1 MLTKIYPIIGMHC
14 ASCKMLIEKMVSKV
28 PGVEEVSVNYAAEQ
42 MKVVYDE
49 NKVSIQDLI
58 AAVSSAG
65 SYRLIATN
73 SDEGVLADPEQA
85 RKINQHHE
93 QPNHHEH
100 ATALRQQEYILLRK
114 KVWLVASMSIPF
126 FTLMIYMILA
136 LVGLVAMPMSPL
148 GYLQIG
154 KLNYQIDLFYL
165 CQFLLATPI
174 VFIGGKQFFQSAWSA
189 LRVRS
194 ANMDTLIALGVS
206 AAWLFSTLVTFMPT
220 LFSNLEVEVFF
231 EAAVFITFFILLGRL
246 FESRAKGQASDAI
259 KALLQLGAKE
269 ATVVR
274 DNKEIK
280 ILINDVLVGD
290 VVVVRPGEKIPVDGK
305 IISGS
310 STIDESMVTGESMPV
325 EKNVGDQVIGA
336 TINKMGSFKY
346 QATKV
351 GEDTLLAQIIKMVRE
366 AQGSTPPIQKLAD
379 KISGVF
385 VPFVVLISI
394 LSFVFWLLVATP
406 VGLVGADVSN
416 LQLAVYI
423 AITVLIIACP
433 CALGLAT
440 PTAVMVG
447 SGKAARQ
454 GILIKDATALE
465 WANQIKKIVLDKTGT
480 LTKGEPA
487 VTDCQVEAGEVKD
500 KILRLAYAV
509 EHLSEHPLSTAITKY
524 AQQNNLSADLKVENF
539 QSLTGLGVSG
549 VVGGKKIL
557 LGNEKLFI
565 DQQIDITSF
574 AKLADQWKNNGQT
587 LVYMGINNRAVALFA
602 LADVIKDEAKES
614 LAKLHALGIT
624 TVMLTGDNIV
634 TAQAIANQLGIDEV
648 IAEVMPQDKAEIIK
662 KLQQE
667 TKGKVAMV
675 GDGINDAP
683 ALAQADIGIAMGT
696 GTDVAIETGSIVLVK
711 GSLEKLVETIELSQM
726 TFGIIKQNLF
736 WAFGYN
742 IIAIPVAAGLLYPTF
757 GVLLS
762 PVIAAAAMAF
772 SSISVVLNSIRLK
785 TITIK
790 NKFISNLF
798 FYIFVF
804 VFVVAVFYF
813 GVIFSKM

>member
-49 NKVSIQDLI
+49 KKVSIQDLI

-65 SYRLIATN
+65 SYRLITTGSEEAI
-73 SDEGVLADPEQA
+73 LADPEQA
-85 RKINQHHE
+85 KKINQHHE
-93 QPNHHEH
+93 QLNYHEH
-100 ATALRQQEYILLRK
+100 ATALRQQEYLLLRK
-114 KVWLVASMSIPF
+114 KVWLVALMSLPF

-148 GYLQIG
+148 GYLQIE

-206 AAWLFSTLVTFMPT
+206 TAWLFSSLVTFMPT

-269 ATVVR
+269 ATVIR

-325 EKNVGDQVIGA
+325 EKKVDDLVIGA
-336 TINKMGSFKY
+336 TINKIGSFKY

-351 GEDTLLAQIIKMVRE
+351 GKDTLLAQIIKMVRE

-385 VPFVVLISI
+385 VPIVVLISI
-394 LSFVFWLLVATP
+394 FSFVFWLLVAP
-406 VGLVGADVSN
+406 QIGLVGADISN

-480 LTKGEPA
+480 LTRGEPA
-487 VTDCQVEAGEVKD
+487 VTDCYVEAGEVKD
-500 KILRLAYAV
+500 EVLRLAYAV
-509 EHLSEHPLSTAITKY
+509 EHLSEHPLSVAITKY
-524 AQQNNLSADLKVENF
+524 AQLNNLGVDLKVESF

>member
-1 MLTKIYPIIGMHC
+1 MFTKIYPIIGMHC

-93 QPNHHEH
+93 RSNHHEH
-100 ATALRQQEYILLRK
+100 ATALRQQEYLLLRK
-114 KVWLVASMSIPF
+114 KVLVVALMSVPF
-126 FTLMIYMILA
+126 FVLMIYMILA
-136 LVGLVAMPMSPL
+136 LVGLVAMPISPL
-148 GYLQIG
+148 GYLQIE

-165 CQFLLATPI
+165 CQFLLATAI

-189 LRVRS
+189 FRFRS

-206 AAWLFSTLVTFMPT
+206 AAWLFSTLVTFMPN
-220 LFSNLEVEVFF
+220 LFSNLKVEVFF
-231 EAAVFITFFILLGRL
+231 EASVFITFFILLGRL
-246 FESRAKGQASDAI
+246 FEARAKGQASDAI
-259 KALLQLGAKE
+259 SALLQLGAKE
-269 ATVVR
+269 ATVLR
-274 DNKEIK
+274 DDKEIK
-280 ILINDVLVGD
+280 IAINEVVVGD

-379 KISGVF
+379 KISAVF

-394 LSFVFWLLVATP
+394 LSFVFWSLVAP
-406 VGLVGADVSN
+406 SVGLVGAGVSS

-487 VTDCQVEAGEVKD
+487 VVDWQLAENQDKD
-500 KILRLAYAV
+500 EILRLAYAV
-509 EHLSEHPLSTAITKY
+509 EHLSEHPLSLAITSY
-524 AQQNNLSADLKVENF
+524 AKKNNLNTDLKVENF
-539 QSLTGLGVSG
+539 QSLVGLGVSG
-549 VVGGKKIL
+549 MVGGKKIL

-565 DQQIDITSF
+565 DQQIDIDIFS
-574 AKLADQWKNNGQT
+574 KLANQWKNNGQT
-587 LVYMGINNRAVALFA
+587 LVYMALNNRAVALFG
-602 LADVIKDEAKES
+602 LADVVKDEAKES
-614 LAKLHALGIT
+614 LAKLHEMGIT
-624 TVMLTGDNIV
+624 TVMLTGDNKV

-648 IAEVMPQDKAEIIK
+648 IAEVMPQNKANIIK
-662 KLQQE
+662 QLQK
-667 TKGKVAMV
+667 TIKGKIAMV

-696 GTDVAIETGSIVLVK
+696 GTDIAIETGSIVLVK
-711 GSLEKLVETIELSQM
+711 GSLKKLVETVELSQM
-726 TFGIIKQNLF
+726 TFGVIKQNLI

-757 GVLLS
+757 GLLLS
-762 PVIAAAAMAF
+762 PIIAAAAMAF
-772 SSISVVLNSIRLK
+772 SSISVVLNSLRLK
-785 TITIK
+785 TLTVN
-790 NKFISNLF
+790 NKFISNLL
-798 FYIFVF
+798 FYIFIFAF
-804 VFVVAVFYF
+804 VAMVFYF
-813 GVIFSKM
+813 GMVFSKM